1 MSVGYT
7 DRIIALL
14 GDLDPVTVL
23 NATPLRVS
31 SVVENLVPGDDA
43 LRYAAGKWDV
53 RSLLAHLADVEM
65 VTGVRIRR
73 VLSAPGTRLE
83 AFDQDVWAERYPNL
97 EPSLAVEAFRGLRAW
112 NLALLA
118 TLTLDDWL
126 AEGLHPVRGPESVD
140 MMVRLLAGHDLNHL
154 LQLDR
159 ALAG

>member
-1 MSVGYT
+1 MTVSYV
-7 DRIIALL
+7 DRVLALL

-31 SVVENLVPGDDA
+31 TVVEGLVPGDDA
-43 LRYAAGKWDV
+43 LRYGPGTWDV
-53 RSLLAHLADVEM
+53 RTLLAHLADVEM
-65 VTGVRIRR
+65 VIGVRIRR
-73 VLSAPGTRLE
+73 VLSAPGSRLE
-83 AFDQDVWAERYPNL
+83 SFDQDVWAGRYARL

-126 AEGLHPVRGPESVD
+126 AEGVHPVRGLESVD